1 MRESAVALRLP
12 GLPRLAGALTLA
24 ELGETLASIALA
36 VVVFGRSGS
45 VLATGAFFVAAR
57 LGPAL
62 MSQPL
67 AAFIDRRAGRRGLAI
82 CFLIEAALFA
92 ALAAP
97 LPVTVLVVVPLIT
110 GTLAVCCRGVTRAE
124 AAVRLTRADR
134 LRSGN
139 SMLNMGFAIAGTAG
153 AAAGG
158 ALAALTSPSVPL
170 IAAAACFA
178 FGGLLVAGA
187 PRARPEAEASNAFA
201 HLREGWAYARADR
214 VASMLIAVQTAALLA
229 FMLVIPIEVVYAERD
244 LHAGPGGY
252 GALLAT
258 WGLGI
263 VIGGAMFARARSA
276 LTILAA
282 AASLVVAVAYGGL
295 AVAPTLLIACAAS
308 LVGGV
313 GNGVQWV
320 AVMTA
325 LQERVPEALQ
335 VRVVGLLDAG
345 AQLAPGLGF
354 AIGSILTAAFSAR
367 ATYAIAAAATTL
379 AAFAFFVMHAR
390 AYRRPALATRS
401 PVVKAEGRS
410 PVV

>member
-1 MRESAVALRLP
+1 MRASATALRLP

-45 VLATGAFFVAAR
+45 VMATGAFFVAMR
-57 LGPAL
+57 LGPAF

-67 AAFIDRRAGRRGLAI
+67 AALIDRRAGRRGLAI
-82 CFLIEAALFA
+82 CFLAEAALFA
-92 ALAAP
+92 LLAAP
-97 LPVTVLVVVPLIT
+97 LPVAVLVVVPLLT
-110 GTLAVCCRGVTRAE
+110 GTLAVCCRSVTRAE
-124 AAVRLTRADR
+124 AAVRLTRADK

-139 SMLNMGFAIAGTAG
+139 SLLNLGFAAAGTVG

-158 ALAALTSPSVPL
+158 GLAALTSAKVPL
-170 IAAAACFA
+170 FVAAACFA
-178 FGGLLVAGA
+178 LGAMLVLRT
-187 PRARPEAEASNAFA
+187 PRVRPESQAANAVA
-201 HLREGWAYARADR
+201 HLREGIAYARSQR
-214 VASMLIAVQTAALLA
+214 GIFLLLSVQTAALLA

-244 LHAGPGGY
+244 LGVGAAGY

-258 WGLGI
+258 WSAGIIVGGI
-263 VIGGAMFARARSA
+263 VFARARSPLMA
-276 LTILAA
+276 LAA
-282 AASLVVAVAYGGL
+282 VASLVVAGGYGGL
-295 AVAPTLLIACAAS
+295 ALAPNLAVACAAS
-308 LVGGV
+308 LFGGI

-354 AIGSILTAAFSAR
+354 ALGSLLTAALSAR
-367 ATYAIAAAATTL
+367 ATYAIAGVGTTIAAM
-379 AAFAFFVMHAR
+379 AFFAIHAR
-390 AYRRPALATRS
+390 TSSRQAL
-401 PVVKAEGRS
+401 VV
-410 PVV
+410 

>member
-1 MRESAVALRLP
+1 MRDSATALRLP

-36 VVVFGRSGS
+36 VVVFGKSGS

-67 AAFIDRRAGRRGLAI
+67 AAFIDRNAGRRGLAV
-82 CFLIEAALFA
+82 CFLVEAVLFA
-92 ALAAP
+92 VLAAP
-97 LPVTVLVVVPLIT
+97 LPVVVLVLVPLAT

-124 AAVRLTRADR
+124 AAVRLTRAKN
-134 LRSGN
+134 LRAGN
-139 SMLNMGFAIAGTAG
+139 SGLNLLFAVAGTAG

-158 ALAALTSPSVPL
+158 GLAAITSPSVPL
-170 IAAAACFA
+170 FAAAACFA
-178 FGGLLVAGA
+178 VGGLLVYRT
-187 PRARPEAEASNAFA
+187 PRARPEAESANAFA
-201 HLREGWAYARADR
+201 HLREGWAYARSDR
-214 VASMLIAVQTAALLA
+214 TASTLIAVQTAALLA

-244 LHAGPGGY
+244 LGAGPGGY

-263 VIGGAMFARARSA
+263 VIGGALFAQARSA
-276 LTILAA
+276 LTALAA
-282 AASLVVAVAYGGL
+282 TASLAVAIAYAGL
-295 AVAPTLLIACAAS
+295 AAAPTLLIACIAS
-308 LVGGV
+308 LFGGI

-345 AQLAPGLGF
+345 AQLAPGIGF
-354 AIGSILTAAFSAR
+354 ALGSLLTAALSAR

-379 AAFAFFVMHAR
+379 AAIGFFVMHAR
-390 AYRRPALATRS
+390 ESRRAPL
-401 PVVKAEGRS
+401 VV
-410 PVV
+410 

>member
-1 MRESAVALRLP
+1 MGESANALRLP

-24 ELGETLASIALA
+24 ELGETLASVALA

-57 LGPAL
+57 LGPAIA
-62 MSQPL
+62 SQPL
-67 AAFIDRRAGRRGLAI
+67 AAFIDRNAGRRGLAL
-82 CFLIEAALFA
+82 CFAAEAVLFA
-92 ALAAP
+92 VLAAP
-97 LPVTVLVVVPLIT
+97 LPVAVLVVVPLVT
-110 GTLAVCCRGVTRAE
+110 GTLAVCCRSITRAE

-134 LRSGN
+134 LRHGN
-139 SMLNMGFAIAGTAG
+139 SALNMGFAIAGTVG

-158 ALAALTSPSVPL
+158 GLAAITSASVPL
-170 IAAAACFA
+170 FAAAASFA
-178 FGGLLVAGA
+178 IGAMLVLRT
-187 PRARPEAEASNAFA
+187 PRARPKASAANAFA

-214 VASMLIAVQTAALLA
+214 TVSLLIAVQTAALLA
-229 FMLVIPIEVVYAERD
+229 FMLVIPIEVVYADRD
-244 LHAGPGGY
+244 LNAGAGGY

-263 VIGGAMFARARSA
+263 VVGGALFARARSA
-276 LTILAA
+276 LTALAA
-282 AASLVVAVAYGGL
+282 AASLAVALAYAGL
-295 AVAPTLLIACAAS
+295 ALAPSLSIACAAS
-308 LVGGV
+308 LFGGV

-354 AIGSILTAAFSAR
+354 AIGSILTAALSAR
-367 ATYAIAAAATTL
+367 ATYGIAAAATTL
-379 AAFAFFVMHAR
+379 AAIGFFVMHAR
-390 AYRRPALATRS
+390 EARRPAL
-401 PVVKAEGRS
+401 VV
-410 PVV
+410 

>member
-1 MRESAVALRLP
+1 MRDSASALRLP

-67 AAFIDRRAGRRGLAI
+67 AAFIDRRAGRRGLAL
-82 CFLIEAALFA
+82 CFLAEAVLFA
-92 ALAAP
+92 VLAAP
-97 LPVTVLVVVPLIT
+97 LPVAVLVLVPLAT
-110 GTLAVCCRGVTRAE
+110 GTLAVCCRSVTRAE
-124 AAVRLTRADR
+124 AAVRLTRVDQ

-139 SMLNMGFAIAGTAG
+139 SILNIGFAVAGTAG

-158 ALAALTSPSVPL
+158 ALAAVTSPSVPL
-170 IAAAACFA
+170 FAAAACFVLGA
-178 FGGLLVAGA
+178 VLVAGT
-187 PRARPEAEASNAFA
+187 PRARPESEAGNAIS
-201 HLREGWAYARADR
+201 HLREGWAYARSDR
-214 VASMLIAVQTAALLA
+214 AAMMLIAVQTAALLA

-244 LHAGPGGY
+244 LDAGPGGY

-258 WGLGI
+258 WGAGI
-263 VIGGAMFARARSA
+263 IIGGILFARARSP
-276 LTILAA
+276 LTKLAG
-282 AASLVVAVAYGGL
+282 AASLAVAAGYAGLALAPGLVVACL
-295 AVAPTLLIACAAS
+295 AS
-308 LVGGV
+308 LFGGI

-325 LQERVPEALQ
+325 LQQRVPEALQ

-354 AIGSILTAAFSAR
+354 ALGSVLTALLSAR
-367 ATYAIAAAATTL
+367 ATYAIAAAATTA
-379 AAFAFFVMHAR
+379 AAFAFFAMHAR
-390 AYRRPALATRS
+390 SDRRAAF
-401 PVVKAEGRS
+401 VV
-410 PVV
+410 

>member
-1 MRESAVALRLP
+1 MRESASALRLP
-12 GLPRLAGALTLA
+12 GLPRLAGALTLS

-67 AAFIDRRAGRRGLAI
+67 AAFIDRNAGRRGLAI
-82 CFLIEAALFA
+82 CFLVEAVFFA
-92 ALAAP
+92 VLAAP
-97 LPVTVLVVVPLIT
+97 LPVAVLVVVPLIT
-110 GTLAVCCRGVTRAE
+110 GTLAVCCRTVTRAE
-124 AAVRLTRADR
+124 AAVRLTRADS
-134 LRSGN
+134 LRRGN
-139 SMLNMGFAIAGTAG
+139 SLLNLGFAIAGTIG

-158 ALAALTSPSVPL
+158 ALAAITSPSVPL
-170 IAAAACFA
+170 FAAAACFA
-178 FGGLLVAGA
+178 LGAMLVART
-187 PRARPEAEASNAFA
+187 PRARPEAEAANAFA

-214 VASMLIAVQTAALLA
+214 TAALLISVQTAALLA

-244 LHAGPGGY
+244 LGAGPGGY

-263 VIGGAMFARARSA
+263 VIGGALFARARSA
-276 LTILAA
+276 LTALAA
-282 AASLVVAVAYGGL
+282 AASLAVAVAYAGL
-295 AVAPTLLIACAAS
+295 AAAPTLGIACAAS
-308 LVGGV
+308 LFGGV

-354 AIGSILTAAFSAR
+354 AIGSILTAALSAR
-367 ATYAIAAAATTL
+367 ATYAIAAAAATL
-379 AAFAFFVMHAR
+379 AAFGFFVLHAR
-390 AYRRPALATRS
+390 ADRRSAL
-401 PVVKAEGRS
+401 VV
-410 PVV
+410 

>member
-1 MRESAVALRLP
+1 MRDSATALRLP
-12 GLPRLAGALTLA
+12 GLPQLAGALTLA

-67 AAFIDRRAGRRGLAI
+67 AAFIDRNAGRRGLAM
-82 CFLIEAALFA
+82 CFLAEAVLFA
-92 ALAAP
+92 VLAAP
-97 LPVTVLVVVPLIT
+97 LPVAVLVAVPLLT

-124 AAVRLTRADR
+124 AAVRLTRADS
-134 LRSGN
+134 LRAGN
-139 SMLNMGFAIAGTAG
+139 SGLNLGFAIAGTAG

-158 ALAALTSPSVPL
+158 ALAAITSPSVPL
-170 IAAAACFA
+170 FAAAACFA
-178 FGGLLVAGA
+178 LGAMLVART
-187 PRARPEAEASNAFA
+187 PRARPKAKAANAIA
-201 HLREGWAYARADR
+201 HLREGWAFARADR
-214 VASMLIAVQTAALLA
+214 TASMLIAVQTAALLA

-258 WGLGI
+258 WGFGI
-263 VIGGAMFARARSA
+263 VIGGALFARARA
-276 LTILAA
+276 TLTGLAA
-282 AASLVVAVAYGGL
+282 AASLAVAVAYAGL
-295 AVAPTLLIACAAS
+295 AAAPTLVIACAAS
-308 LVGGV
+308 LFGGI

-325 LQERVPEALQ
+325 LQQRVPEALQ

-354 AIGSILTAAFSAR
+354 ALGSILTAALSAR
-367 ATYAIAAAATTL
+367 ATYAIAAAATTV
-379 AAFAFFVMHAR
+379 AALGFFAMHAR
-390 AYRRPALATRS
+390 ASRESAL
-401 PVVKAEGRS
+401 VV
-410 PVV
+410 

>member
-1 MRESAVALRLP
+1 MRDSATALRLP

-45 VLATGAFFVAAR
+45 VMATGAFFVAAR

-67 AAFIDRRAGRRGLAI
+67 AAFIDRNAGRRGLAV
-82 CFLIEAALFA
+82 CFFAEAVLFA
-92 ALAAP
+92 VLAAP
-97 LPVTVLVVVPLIT
+97 LPVAVLVVVPLLT

-124 AAVRLTRADR
+124 AAVRLTRAES
-134 LRSGN
+134 LRAGN
-139 SMLNMGFAIAGTAG
+139 SGLNLAFAIAGTIG

-158 ALAALTSPSVPL
+158 ALAELTTTSVPL
-170 IAAAACFA
+170 FAASACFVVGA
-178 FGGLLVAGA
+178 ALVAYV
-187 PRARPEAEASNAFA
+187 PRARPASDAANAFA
-201 HLREGWAYARADR
+201 HLREGWRYARSDR
-214 VASMLIAVQTAALLA
+214 VATMLIAVQTAALLA

-244 LHAGPGGY
+244 LNAGAGGY

-263 VIGGAMFARARSA
+263 VIGGALFARARSSLIA
-276 LTILAA
+276 LAA
-282 AASLVVAVAYGGL
+282 AASLAVAVAYAGM
-295 AVAPTLLIACAAS
+295 AAAPTLFIACLAS
-308 LVGGV
+308 LFGGM

-320 AVMTA
+320 AVLTA

-354 AIGSILTAAFSAR
+354 ALGSILTAALSAR
-367 ATYAIAAAATTL
+367 ATYGIAAVGTTIAAL
-379 AAFAFFVMHAR
+379 GFFVMHAR
-390 AYRRPALATRS
+390 ETRRAAF
-401 PVVKAEGRS
+401 VV
-410 PVV
+410 